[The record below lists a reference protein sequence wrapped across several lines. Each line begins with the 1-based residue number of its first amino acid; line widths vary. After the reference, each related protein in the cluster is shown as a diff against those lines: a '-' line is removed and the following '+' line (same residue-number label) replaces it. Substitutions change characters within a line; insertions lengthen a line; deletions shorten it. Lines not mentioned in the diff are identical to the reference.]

1 MQTLPAALSALDQY
15 RQFVLFKLVPKADG
29 KLNKIPVNPFTLE
42 LFPKGSNWQQDPSV
56 QTDFATASAN
66 LRPGY
71 GVGFLLTPNDP
82 FFFLDIDGC
91 LNPDGKSWSPLAL
104 QLVNA
109 LPGAAIEVSSSG
121 KGLHIIGKQLGVP
134 EFSNKNDA
142 LKLEFYTQWRFIA
155 LTGFSAVG
163 SAHSDMTAQLPAV
176 LSTYFPPGVKV
187 DRATWTSAPVAEWNG
202 PTDDDELIEKM
213 LASNSAARAFGGK
226 SNLQALWECDED
238 ELGRMYPDS
247 GRPYDESLADAALA
261 QHLAFWTGNDCDR
274 IFTLMLRSGLVRD
287 KWNRVDDYL
296 EPTILRAVALQDKF
310 YCEIDAT
317 IVDKFGAGRIDAS
330 SDAQRA
336 YAEGIRAQV
345 VSKCTD
351 AQATFLCQTRTSA
364 KFWLDNQEKTPDEL
378 VLMLKPLES
387 VDKPATTSKAV
398 SVSGWQYLP
407 ATLQIEK
414 FDGFVYVAQ
423 DHKIFTPK
431 NGLLDMGRFNAVHGG
446 YVFQMDVSG
455 EKTTKKAW
463 EAFTESQCVRFPKAD
478 SRIFK
483 PRLESGAVFEIEGL
497 AMVNTYVPV
506 ETPRAVGDVSPF
518 LTHIEK
524 LLPIAHDREIL
535 LAYMSACVQHIG
547 VKFQWA
553 PLIQGAP
560 GNGKTLF
567 TRCVEAAIGRR
578 YSYRPRSDQLTSKF
592 NDWLDGTLFIGVEDV
607 YVTESKKEVL
617 EILKPMITGGDGY
630 EIEGKG
636 EGKYTTDICC
646 NFLLN
651 SNHKDAIR
659 KTEDDRRFAVFYT
672 QQQTEQDI
680 LRDGMGGDYFANLYA
695 WLDADGYAIINNF
708 LRSYQIPDELNP
720 ATKCN
725 RAPKTSSTAEAIS
738 MGLGSVEQEILE
750 AVGENR
756 LGFAGGWVSSVALDR
771 LLKDM
776 RADRMVQRNKR
787 LAMMQSL
794 GYDLHP
800 ALPNGRVNNPIQI
813 DENKKP
819 TLYIKNGHVSLNFS
833 TPSDIAAAYV
843 KAQETVMV
851 ADPKA
856 AKVFGP

>member
-42 LFPKGSNWQQDPSV
+42 LFPKGSNWQQDPSA

-91 LNPDGKSWSPLAL
+91 LNPDGQSWSPLAL

-121 KGLHIIGKQLGVP
+121 KGLHIIGKQSGVP

-163 SAHSDMTAQLPAV
+163 SAHTDMTAQLPAV

-187 DRATWTSAPVAEWNG
+187 DRATWTSEPVAEWNG

-213 LASNSAARAFGGK
+213 LASNSAARVFGGK

-274 IFTLMLRSGLVRD
+274 IFTLMFRSGLVRD

-310 YCEIDAT
+310 YCEIDT
-317 IVDKFGAGRIDAS
+317 SIVDKFGAGRIDAS

-364 KFWLDNQEKTPDEL
+364 KFWLDNQGKTPDEL

-446 YVFQMDVSG
+446 YVFQMDASG

-506 ETPRAVGDVSPF
+506 ETPRVVGDVSPF
-518 LTHIEK
+518 LNHIEK
-524 LLPIAHDREIL
+524 LLPVAHDREIL
-535 LAYMSACVQHIG
+535 LAYMAACVQHIG
-547 VKFQWA
+547 IKFQWA

-787 LAMMQSL
+787 LSMMQSL